1 MWLITSEWGGHEPK
15 RAGGSWELEKARID
29 SSSFFQKK
37 HHPAN
42 SLVLSPR
49 DPFQTLTSRI
59 ARSWICVVLGYLRL
73 WSFVPA
79 ATGSSQP
86 SGNLVTQP
94 GVWNC
99 RDPKKAEFRQP
110 WGPWKSFAPAPTPDT
125 LCRQDLRPWED
136 LSFPDCDCF
145 EIATWM
151 ILSNQMTFLVT

>member
-110 WGPWKSFAPAPTPDT
+110 WGPRKSFAPAPTPNT